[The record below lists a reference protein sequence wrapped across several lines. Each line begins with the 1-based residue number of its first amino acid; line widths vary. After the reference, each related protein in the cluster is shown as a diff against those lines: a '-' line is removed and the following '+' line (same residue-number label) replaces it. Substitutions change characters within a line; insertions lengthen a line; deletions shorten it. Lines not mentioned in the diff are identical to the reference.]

1 MVHARFGSKDAV
13 LDAFFMTEYM
23 SRLSPDLD
31 PRASGLAQ
39 ALAHFDRIADL
50 YADDPEFLK
59 AMFVAAFEAVKTT
72 SPLRQRVRSQLEAG
86 EKKVGRG
93 LRKGVRDGS
102 VRADINVRRAVG
114 DISTAVFG
122 IAYRWITLPEG
133 YDFARE
139 LKSLRARV
147 VEEYGTSSPC

>member
-1 MVHARFGSKDAV
+1 MVHARFGSKDAI
-13 LDAFFMTEYM
+13 LDTFFMTEYM

-31 PRASGLAQ
+31 PRPRPAQ

-72 SPLRQRVRSQLEAG
+72 SPLRRRVRSQLEAG

-102 VRADINVRRAVG
+102 VRADINVRRAVS

-122 IAYRWITLPEG
+122 IAYRWVTLPEG